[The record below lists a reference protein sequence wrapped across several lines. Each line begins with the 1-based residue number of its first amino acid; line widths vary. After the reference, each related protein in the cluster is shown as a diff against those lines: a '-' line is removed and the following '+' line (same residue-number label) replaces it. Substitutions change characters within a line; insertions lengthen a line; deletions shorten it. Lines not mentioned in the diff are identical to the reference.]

1 MDDRTA
7 PAGWYAQGDG
17 SQRFWTGS
25 AWSDQVRPQW
35 APTARGQALVRTP
48 PAPTAALTRPQLA
61 YTPAG
66 YVAVSH
72 VAPKSPGLAVLGS
85 FFVPGLGQLMNGQ
98 VAKGLFMLVGY
109 VVSLVLV
116 LALIGL
122 VLAPAIWIWSM
133 VDGYTGAQR
142 WNARHGILS

>member
-25 AWSDQVRPQW
+25 VWSDQVRPAL
-35 APTARGQALVRTP
+35 APPGYGQAVVRTSP
-48 PAPTAALTRPQLA
+48 PPTAALTQPQLA
-61 YTPAG
+61 YTPSG

-98 VAKGLFMLVGY
+98 VAKGLLMLVAY

-116 LALIGL
+116 FVLVGL

>member
-1 MDDRTA
+1 M
-7 PAGWYAQGDG
+7 
-17 SQRFWTGS
+17 
-25 AWSDQVRPQW
+25 
-35 APTARGQALVRTP
+35 
-48 PAPTAALTRPQLA
+48 
-61 YTPAG
+61 
-66 YVAVSH
+66 
-72 VAPKSPGLAVLGS
+72 LGS